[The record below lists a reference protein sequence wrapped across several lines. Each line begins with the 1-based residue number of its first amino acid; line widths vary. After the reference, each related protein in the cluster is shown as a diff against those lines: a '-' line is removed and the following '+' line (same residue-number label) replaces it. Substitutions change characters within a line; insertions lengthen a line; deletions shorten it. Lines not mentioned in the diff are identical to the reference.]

1 MKDFKIPLENYMR
14 FGTTY
19 RKRND
24 NQIDQ
29 QQYARLEAVL
39 AKCEKIDAKSIKEKH
54 QKIL

>member
-1 MKDFKIPLENYMR
+1 MR